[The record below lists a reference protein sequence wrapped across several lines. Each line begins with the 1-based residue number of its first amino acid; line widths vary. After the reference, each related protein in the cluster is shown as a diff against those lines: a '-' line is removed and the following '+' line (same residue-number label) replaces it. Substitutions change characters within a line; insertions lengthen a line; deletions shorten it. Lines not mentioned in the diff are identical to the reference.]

1 MIRFFRKLFKL
12 KPKKNELL
20 EEVKLI
26 HKVLSTLIK
35 VWDEEGIIVVD
46 GLETEIAEIDKTL
59 KKYLTSQEEMFK
71 YIKGAFEPMKQ
82 YFRIETEEMKKIVKL
97 DKIEPTE
104 HDKRF

>member
-1 MIRFFRKLFKL
+1 MFKFLRKLLKL

-20 EEVKLI
+20 EEVKSMRRL
-26 HKVLSTLIK
+26 LSTFIK
-35 VWDEEGIIVVD
+35 VWDEDSVMTEQ
-46 GLETEIAEIDKTL
+46 TAMEIAEKDKTL

-71 YIKGAFEPMKQ
+71 YIKGAFEPMKE
-82 YFRIETEEMKKIVKL
+82 YFRIETEEMKKIAKL